1 MAKYVYRPLEVDA
14 YEISNSPDV
23 PDLNDKVLV
32 IEAGRENVVYTKE
45 EFEERFVEAE

>member
-23 PDLNDKVLV
+23 PELNDSVLV
-32 IEAGRENVVYTKE
+32 IEADGENVVYTKE
-45 EFEERFVEAE
+45 EFEERFVKAE